1 MIAFVRGPVAL
12 MEENSAVIDVNGIG
26 YRVGMTAM
34 SLGQLMHEEG
44 DVFVHTYTHVREDT
58 LVLFGFMDETELAAF
73 KILIA
78 ITGIGPKLG
87 IQILGAITPDELG
100 NAVAREDLP
109 RLKAL
114 PGVGKKTAERL
125 IVELR
130 DKPLGTGNLEGQA
143 VSSVKSPQMSGVIPQ
158 VKSAM
163 ENLGYKGQKL
173 ERALVILSEREEG
186 MSLEEGIREALALLR

>member
-1 MIAFVRGPVAL
+1 MIAFVRGPVASI
-12 MEENSAVIDVNGIG
+12 EESSAVIDVNGIG
-26 YRVGMTAM
+26 YRVGMSAQG
-34 SLGQLMHEEG
+34 LGQLLHEEG
-44 DVFVHTYTHVREDT
+44 EVHVHTYTHVREDT
-58 LVLFGFMDETELAAF
+58 FDLFGFLDEGELAAF
-73 KILIA
+73 KILIG
-78 ITGIGPKLG
+78 INGIGPKLG

-100 NAVAREDLP
+100 EAVAREDLA

-130 DKPLGTGNLEGQA
+130 DKPLGTGGLHGRA
-143 VSSVKSPQMSGVIPQ
+143 ISSVKSAPMTGVIPQ

-173 ERALVILSEREEG
+173 EKALAILAEREQE
-186 MSLEEGIREALALLR
+186 MTLEEGIREALSLLR